1 VAIKLPRQTV
11 AWQPK
16 RKQSLRFAAT
26 HVPPSRHLY
35 RGKEVADLSVIIIN
49 YNVKQLLRECLYSI
63 YHNTKRINFEI
74 TTVDNNS
81 TDGSADMVHREFPE
95 VRLIE
100 NWQNLGFAKATNQ
113 GLRQSK
119 GRHILLLNPDTIVLP
134 NALDKMVEFMD
145 ENPRAGALGCKLLY
159 PDGTLQRSCRS
170 FPTLVSAFF
179 ENTGLE
185 KLFPKNKVIG
195 RHRIGYWDHNDI
207 REVDQPTG
215 AALMVRQEI
224 LSRVG
229 LMDEQFYMYYDDID
243 WCYRIKKRG
252 WKIYFIPLAQIIHH
266 GGQSAGLNMAEMRI
280 QGYKSRHKFF
290 RKHYGI
296 LSEWIVKQMDLFGLI
311 FKTLYRMAVIS
322 VNSMNE
328 DNHDKEYSGESKEI
342 LRDLCRVIN
351 RFWEIWI

>member
-1 VAIKLPRQTV
+1 ML
-11 AWQPK
+11 
-16 RKQSLRFAAT
+16 SLSIVIVN
-26 HVPPSRHLY
+26 HNVEHLL
-35 RGKEVADLSVIIIN
+35 K
-49 YNVKQLLRECLYSI
+49 ECLQSVYC
-63 YHNTKRINFEI
+63 NTRQISFEI
-74 TTVDNNS
+74 IVVDNNS
-81 TDGSADMVHREFPE
+81 TDGSVEMLRKEFPG
-95 VRLIE
+95 VKLIE
-100 NWQNLGFAKATNQ
+100 NQENLGFAKATNQ
-113 GLRQSK
+113 GLRESR
-119 GRHILLLNPDTIVLP
+119 GRYVLLLNPDTVVLSG
-134 NALDKMVEFMD
+134 ALDKMVEFM
-145 ENPRAGALGCKLLY
+145 EANSQAGALGCKLLY
-159 PDGTLQRSCRS
+159 PDGSLQPSCRS
-170 FPTLVSAFF
+170 FPTLTTAFF

-224 LSRVG
+224 LSQVG

-252 WKIYFIPLAQIIHH
+252 WKIYLIPLAQIIHY

-296 LSEWIVKQMDLFGLI
+296 LSELIVKQMDLLGLVL
-311 FKTLYRMAVIS
+311 KTVYRALRIS
-322 VNSMNE
+322 VNPIYEGSQ
-328 DNHDKEYSGESKEI
+328 DRGYSRTNKEI
-342 LRDLCRVIN
+342 LKDLCGVIQ